1 MFMKALSYC
10 KTANLEEYRK
20 VVQSRRRWLQLLCV
34 LGVFTILFSLV
45 AAPRLVP
52 EGDHGDFIQGF
63 YLGVG
68 SAMAVCGLYL
78 DLRLAARLKDE
89 AQLKAARIKA
99 GDERLQ
105 AIAQKA
111 QVAAGLATVAVLYVA
126 MLIGG
131 LFSFQLLVFCVAVV
145 LVFFACFMAFYK
157 YYENRL

>member
-1 MFMKALSYC
+1 MLMKALACC

-20 VVQSRRRWLQLLCV
+20 VVQNRRRWMQRMCA
-34 LGVFTILFSLV
+34 LGVFTILFSLL
-45 AAPRLVP
+45 AAPQIAP
-52 EGDHGDFIQGF
+52 QGNHGDFIQGF

-68 SAMAVCGLYL
+68 SAMALCGLYL

-111 QVAAGLATVAVLYVA
+111 QVAAGLATVVVLYAV

-145 LVFFACFMAFYK
+145 LVFLGCFMAFYK
-157 YYENRL
+157 YYEHKL